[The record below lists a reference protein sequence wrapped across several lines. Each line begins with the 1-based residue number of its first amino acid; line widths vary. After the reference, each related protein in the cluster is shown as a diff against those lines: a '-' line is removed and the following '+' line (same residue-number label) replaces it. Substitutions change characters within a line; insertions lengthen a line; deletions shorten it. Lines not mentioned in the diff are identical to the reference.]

1 MNEDLNI
8 LIEGCIKY
16 DRQSQEKLYRL
27 YYNDLLILCSKFF
40 DEEHDIITAMNN
52 GMLQVFNNI
61 EKYNPKKGE
70 LYPWIYVVV
79 RNASISYLRQ
89 LNAIP
94 ETVELKF
101 DVQLETSTNPLAQYN
116 DDIVYSFLKTLSLTT
131 RAVFNL
137 FYLER
142 FLIKE
147 IAHKLNMKEG
157 TVKWHLNDGR
167 NKLRTHFANN
177 KHLYYANEQ

>member
-1 MNEDLNI
+1 MNAELNI

-16 DRQSQEKLYRL
+16 NRQSQEKLYRL
-27 YYNDLLILCSKFF
+27 FYNDLLILCSKFF

-61 EKYNPKKGE
+61 EKYNSKKGE
-70 LYPWIYVVV
+70 FYPWMYVIV

-89 LNAIP
+89 LNSLP
-94 ETVELKF
+94 EMVELKF
-101 DVQLETSTNPLAQYN
+101 DVQLETSTNPLLQYS
-116 DDIVYSFLKTLSLTT
+116 DDIVFTFLKTLSLTT
-131 RAVFNL
+131 RAVVNL
-137 FYLER
+137 FYLEG

-147 IAHKLNMKEG
+147 IAFKLNMKEG